1 MNRKFGDSFGALLL
15 ITVIGV
21 STIQSVV
28 AQNVWYPSA
37 FRSAPD
43 VPASILT
50 EDLQGALLDFVT
62 DEFKV
67 VRQRFYFIPGGA
79 PWSDVLDFYD
89 KSLSEQSYL
98 KVEADGLTKGRY
110 YFQVYQQEDT
120 GETIV
125 IAMHEKVHLR
135 DGLVAI
141 AFIERMGSQ

>member
-1 MNRKFGDSFGALLL
+1 MNRKFGHRFGALLL
-15 ITVIGV
+15 ITVIGA

-37 FRSAPD
+37 FRSASE

-79 PWSDVLDFYD
+79 PWSEVLSFYD
-89 KSLSEQSYL
+89 KSLSEHSYL
-98 KVEADGLTKGRY
+98 KVERGGSTKGRY
-110 YFQVYQQEDT
+110 YFQAYQPEDA

-141 AFIERMGSQ
+141 VFVERVGSQ